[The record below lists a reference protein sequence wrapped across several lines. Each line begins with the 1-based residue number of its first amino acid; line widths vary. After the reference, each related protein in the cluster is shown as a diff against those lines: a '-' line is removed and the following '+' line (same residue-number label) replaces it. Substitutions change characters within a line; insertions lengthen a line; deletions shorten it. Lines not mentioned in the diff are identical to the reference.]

1 MHITTVL
8 PQKYMDKVGEKG
20 GRSWVVNEAG
30 MKQMD
35 DNIGVVL
42 KKLEDLGQLDNTIV
56 VFTTDNGAETI
67 TYPDGGTTPF
77 QGGKLSTWEGGMRV
91 PCVIRWPG
99 HIKPGPVSQTSTL
112 LEETGM
118 ALIDALLE
126 KPPSLTTASKYT
138 VVNGFI
144 YLAVGFLLIV
154 WPGLTQTLFRDPA
167 FVGHEEG
174 LMRVIGLTVVVIGW
188 LYVFGGR
195 SGARQIVA
203 ASVIDRL
210 VAN

>member
-1 MHITTVL
+1 MSL
-8 PQKYMDKVGEKG
+8 
-20 GRSWVVNEAG
+20 
-30 MKQMD
+30 
-35 DNIGVVL
+35 
-42 KKLEDLGQLDNTIV
+42 
-56 VFTTDNGAETI
+56 
-67 TYPDGGTTPF
+67 
-77 QGGKLSTWEGGMRV
+77 
-91 PCVIRWPG
+91 
-99 HIKPGPVSQTSTL
+99 IK
-112 LEETGM
+112 
-118 ALIDALLE
+118 ALLE

-154 WPGLTQTLFRDPA
+154 WPEVAQILFMDSP

-195 SGARQIVA
+195 SGAQQIVA

-210 VAN
+210 IFVPAVLIPVALAGVFPHLLLTFAVFDALLAIGAWILFARR

>member
-1 MHITTVL
+1 
-8 PQKYMDKVGEKG
+8 
-20 GRSWVVNEAG
+20 
-30 MKQMD
+30 
-35 DNIGVVL
+35 
-42 KKLEDLGQLDNTIV
+42 
-56 VFTTDNGAETI
+56 
-67 TYPDGGTTPF
+67 
-77 QGGKLSTWEGGMRV
+77 
-91 PCVIRWPG
+91 
-99 HIKPGPVSQTSTL
+99 
-112 LEETGM
+112 M
-118 ALIDALLE
+118 ALINALLE

-195 SGARQIVA
+195 SGVRQIVV

-210 VAN
+210 VFVPAVLIPVAMAGVFPHLLLTFVALDVLLALVAWLLCSRVMSALGQKLTLT